1 LFTILLRRHL
11 LRGLDEQLALV
22 RIQRRQPNI
31 RRTADELRAQLAKA
45 EKALRE
51 LGEAALDV

>member
-11 LRGLDEQLALV
+11 LRGLDEELALV
-22 RIQRRQPNI
+22 RIQRDNL